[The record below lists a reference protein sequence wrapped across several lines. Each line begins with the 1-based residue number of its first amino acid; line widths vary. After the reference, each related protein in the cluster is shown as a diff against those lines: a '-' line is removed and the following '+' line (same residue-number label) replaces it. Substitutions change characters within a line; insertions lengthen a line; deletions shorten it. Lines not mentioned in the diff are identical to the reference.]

1 MDSSLFIYHQGNIHL
16 FFLIYA
22 DDILVTGT
30 HSSLIAS
37 FLAKLQLE
45 FKVKDLGPLNYFLGI
60 QARRD
65 SKGLHLRQS
74 KYTGNLLHRTKIIG
88 AKPYPSPFSP
98 GLKLS
103 AHNGEPLSAAQ
114 ITYRGSPNCWCAKIL
129 HIDSSGYCFL
139 S

>member
-1 MDSSLFIYHQGNIHL
+1 M

-30 HSSLIAS
+30 HPSLIAS

-45 FKVKDLGPLNYFLGI
+45 FKVKDLGSLNYFLGI
-60 QARRD
+60 QAHRD

-74 KYTGNLLHRTKIIG
+74 KYTGDLLHRTKIIG
-88 AKPYPSPFSP
+88 AKPYPSPCSP

-103 AHNGEPLSAAQ
+103 AHNGEPLSTTQ
-114 ITYRGSPNCWCAKIL
+114 ITY
-129 HIDSSGYCFL
+129 
-139 S
+139 